1 MPDLKNLPAVEPQ
14 IAALADQLR
23 PVFEQAPETVLI
35 GVFTGGVW
43 IAERLAELLLT
54 HPPVGSVA
62 ISGRLTRCVSLSLLR
77 TAISA
82 S

>member
-14 IAALADQLR
+14 IAALANQLR

-43 IAERLAELLLT
+43 LCCTENHGDLPLFDRHCCCYCPWHERQ
-54 HPPVGSVA
+54 PD
-62 ISGRLTRCVSLSLLR
+62 
-77 TAISA
+77 
-82 S
+82 